1 MTSPTNSPNRPDDD
15 STRTPIGLTRRR
27 FLTGS
32 LGVAAGLGLAACG
45 KGSGSVPGAQGGNSA
60 ALSLSGSA
68 AASAGGA
75 AGYTGPKVELQFWN
89 GFTGGDGPFMQR
101 LVDQFNTEHANISV
115 KMNTMQWADY
125 YKKLPTAV
133 TTGKGPEV
141 AIMHVD
147 SVATNAARNV
157 IQPLDDVAAALQLSA
172 NDFAPVPWKAGIYKD
187 RRFSIPLDVHPL
199 GFFYNKTVMESA
211 GLDPAKPPTDA
222 DSYAKALEALKSKG
236 IAGHWITPF
245 PFTAS
250 MTVQSVIWQF
260 GGDMI
265 APDASQVMWADDAGV
280 KGLTWYA
287 DMIKQGYSPPK
298 QAQDADFVALQ
309 NGKSAFNWNGIW
321 AINTMRDV
329 EKAKGG
335 VKWGVAALPNIGGK
349 PAAWAG
355 SHQFVLPVLKTP
367 DDNKSLAAR
376 VFLNWVSQKS
386 IEWAKGGQVPARNSV
401 RESPEFAALTEQATL
416 AKQIDYLHFPPA
428 VAGIGDAYVEFE
440 KALNEVVA
448 GGKDPKTALSD
459 AAGRATKVLEAN
471 KKKYG

>member
-1 MTSPTNSPNRPDDD
+1 MTSATHSPDPQHESSRPEA
-15 STRTPIGLTRRR
+15 TGVTRRR

-32 LGVAAGLGLAACG
+32 LGVAAGFGLAACG
-45 KGSGSVPGAQGGNSA
+45 QGSGSVPGGQTGAPA
-60 ALSLSGSA
+60 PSLSGSA

-75 AGYTGPKVELQFWN
+75 AGYSGPKVDLQFWN

-133 TTGKGPEV
+133 TTGKGPEIG
-141 AIMHVD
+141 IMHVD

-157 IQPLDDVAAALQLSA
+157 IQPLDEVASALQLSA
-172 NDFAPVPWKAGIYKD
+172 DDFAPVPWKAGIYKD
-187 RRFSIPLDVHPL
+187 RRYSIPLDVHPL
-199 GFFYNKTVMESA
+199 GFFYNKAVMESA
-211 GLDPAKPPTDA
+211 GLDPEKPPTDA
-222 DSYAKALEALKSKG
+222 ESYGKALEALKSKG
-236 IAGHWITPF
+236 IAGHWVTPF

-265 APDASQVMWADDAGV
+265 APDASQVMWADEAGV

-287 DMIKQGYSPPK
+287 DMIKKGYSPGK

-309 NGKSAFNWNGIW
+309 NGKCAFNWNGIW
-321 AINTMRDV
+321 AVNTMRDV
-329 EKAKGG
+329 EKAKG

-355 SHQFVLPVLKTP
+355 SHQFILPVLKTP
-367 DDNKSLAAR
+367 DENKSLAAR

-401 RESPEFAALTEQATL
+401 RESPEFAALTEQAAL
-416 AKQIDYLHFPPA
+416 AKQIDHLHFPPA

-440 KALNEVVA
+440 KALNEVVS
-448 GGKDPKTALSD
+448 GGKDPKTSLSD
-459 AAGRATKVLEAN
+459 AAGRATKILEAN

>member
-1 MTSPTNSPNRPDDD
+1 MTPATQSPYPQHESNRPEAF
-15 STRTPIGLTRRR
+15 GVTRRR

-32 LGVAAGLGLAACG
+32 LGVAAGFGLAACG
-45 KGSGSVPGAQGGNSA
+45 QGSGSVPGGQAGA
-60 ALSLSGSA
+60 PAPSLSGSA

-75 AGYTGPKVELQFWN
+75 AGYTGPKVDLQFWN

-101 LVDQFNTEHANISV
+101 LVDQFNSEHANISV

-133 TTGKGPEV
+133 TTGKGPEI

-157 IQPLDDVAAALQLSA
+157 IQPLDEVATALKLSA
-172 NDFAPVPWKAGIYKD
+172 DDFAPVPWKAGIYKD
-187 RRFSIPLDVHPL
+187 RRYSIPLDVHPL

-236 IAGHWITPF
+236 VAGYWVTPF

-250 MTVQSVIWQF
+250 MTVQSVIWQY
-260 GGDMI
+260 GGDMVS
-265 APDASQVMWADDAGV
+265 PDASQVMWADDAGV
-280 KGLTWYA
+280 KALTWYA
-287 DMIKQGYSPPK
+287 NMIKQGYSPGK

-321 AINTMRDV
+321 AVNTMRDV
-329 EKAKGG
+329 EKAKG

-355 SHQFVLPVLKTP
+355 SHQFVLPVLKTA
-367 DDNKSLAAR
+367 DENKSLAAR
-376 VFLNWVSQKS
+376 VFLNWISQKS

-401 RESPEFAALTEQATL
+401 RNSAEFTALTEQAAL

-428 VAGIGDAYVEFE
+428 IAGIGDAYVEFE
-440 KALNEVVA
+440 KALNEVIS
-448 GGKDPKTALSD
+448 GGKDPKTSLSD
-459 AAGRATKVLEAN
+459 AAGRATKILEAN